1 MDIMKMAFQPKPCGK
16 TRGRTGSIALLG
28 TILFA
33 GSVLPGCFGCEP
45 VTSGGAAKETI
56 GIYDSRAI
64 AVAYAG
70 SELHEAQL
78 GKLKGDYDAAKAAGD
93 EARVAALEKEGRDG
107 QRQMHLQ
114 GFGTAPVDDI
124 LQHIQGDLDQIRADA
139 GVVALVSKWDEAG
152 LAAHPDAARV
162 DVTEA
167 LIDALHPSERQRKS
181 AIDIQR
187 HKPVPMDELEKHIE
201 NGDI

>member
-1 MDIMKMAFQPKPCGK
+1 M
-16 TRGRTGSIALLG
+16 
-28 TILFA
+28 
-33 GSVLPGCFGCEP
+33 PGCFGCEP

-93 EARVAALEKEGRDG
+93 EARVAALEKQAQEA

-114 GFGTAPVDDI
+114 GFGTAPVDG
-124 LQHIQGDLDQIRADA
+124 LLEQVQGELDRIKAEA

-152 LAAHPDAARV
+152 LAAHRDAARV
-162 DVTEA
+162 DVTDA
-167 LIDALHPSERQRKS
+167 LIDAFHPSERQRKM

-187 HKPVPMDELEKHIE
+187 QTPVPMDELEKHIE
-201 NGDI
+201 KGDI